1 MGKLIVGRLAAAV
14 PLLLALSA
22 LMFLLLQLIPGSA
35 AGIMLGE
42 SATAENIA
50 VLEAKL
56 GLNDPLPQQYIR
68 WLADVSKGDFGNSL
82 FTGHPVWKTVQER
95 LPPTISISFGALL
108 FALIFGLS
116 LGVLAGSS
124 TGLHS
129 GSNND
134 SRRNHRHFRTLFLGG
149 RRLFSIYFS
158 VKLGWFPAIGYVPIE
173 ESLFEWARCL
183 VLPCIALGITS
194 SAVIARQM
202 RGALVEVLQSDY
214 IRAARA
220 TGVPERRVLFKHGF
234 KNAMIPVMTI
244 IGFQIPVI
252 LGGAFV
258 IEIVF
263 AIPGLGSLTINSVLD
278 QDIPVVQ
285 CVVLLTGFIIV
296 LTNLFVDISY
306 SWLNPKVRVS

>member
-108 FALIFGLS
+108 FALIFGLL
-116 LGVLAGSS
+116 LGVLAAVRPGSILDRITTVGATIGIS
-124 TGLHS
+124 VPY
-129 GSNND
+129 
-134 SRRNHRHFRTLFLGG
+134 FWVAA
-149 RRLFSIYFS
+149 LFSIYFS